1 MRRLEI
7 LQWAGLLGGALLWG
21 LGHVVGYGV
30 TEARCSAGGVAG
42 GIDFDLWEGLITGIA
57 WALAL
62 AAALAS
68 LAVIAGTQ
76 GASYESAPPVG
87 RLRFFAIAALA
98 ANTIFMAALLLYAL
112 GTIFNVACRQA

>member
-7 LQWAGLLGGALLWG
+7 LQWAGLLGGAALWG
-21 LGHVVGYGV
+21 LGHVVGFGV
-30 TEARCSAGGVAG
+30 TQARCGPAGAG
-42 GIDFDLWEGLITGIA
+42 WGIDFDLWEGLITGLA
-57 WALAL
+57 WVLAL

-68 LAVIAGTQ
+68 VAVIAGTRD
-76 GASYESAPPVG
+76 ASYESAPPAG

-98 ANTIFMAALLLYAL
+98 ANTIFMVALLLYAL

>member
-30 TEARCSAGGVAG
+30 TEARCSSAGAG
-42 GIDFDLWEGLITGIA
+42 WGIDLDLWEGLINGLA

-62 AAALAS
+62 GAALAS
-68 LAVIAGTQ
+68 VAVIVGTR
-76 GASYESAPPVG
+76 GVSYESAPPPG
-87 RLRFFAIAALA
+87 RLRFFAIAALV
-98 ANTIFMAALLLYAL
+98 ANTIFMVALLLYAL

>member
-30 TEARCSAGGVAG
+30 TEARCSSGGAGW
-42 GIDFDLWEGLITGIA
+42 GIHLDLWEGLINGLA
-57 WALAL
+57 WGLAL

-68 LAVIAGTQ
+68 LSVILATRES
-76 GASYESAPPVG
+76 SYESPPPVG
-87 RLRFFAIAALA
+87 RLRFFAIAALV
-98 ANTIFMAALLLYAL
+98 ANVIFMTALVFYVL
-112 GTIFNVACRQA
+112 GTVFNVACRQG